1 MDVEKAKRV
10 DANKDDP
17 VSIEKHGTNTTV
29 SRLESEVA
37 QAQAEVAEAAAM
49 VPKSKFQFLISSVPF
64 NYYFF
69 QNCC

>member
-1 MDVEKAKRV
+1 MEVEKAKRV
-10 DANKDDP
+10 NAEKDGP
-17 VSIEKHGTNTTV
+17 VSIEKHDTNTMV

-49 VPKSKFQFLISSVPF
+49 VPKSKFPFLISSVPF